1 MEQIVETEFH
11 IQPTEEE
18 MVSLESEEK
27 NENLDQNTLLIVE
40 DNQDLRLFLSDSLK
54 KEYHIFLQLTDY
66 MHYLFSRKSILIWS
80 LRIL

>member
-54 KEYHIFLQLTDY
+54 RNIIF
-66 MHYLFSRKSILIWS
+66 FCS
-80 LRIL
+80 

>member
-1 MEQIVETEFH
+1 MEQIVETECH

-18 MVSLESEEK
+18 MVSLESEGK

-54 KEYHIFLQLTDY
+54 KE
-66 MHYLFSRKSILIWS
+66 
-80 LRIL
+80 